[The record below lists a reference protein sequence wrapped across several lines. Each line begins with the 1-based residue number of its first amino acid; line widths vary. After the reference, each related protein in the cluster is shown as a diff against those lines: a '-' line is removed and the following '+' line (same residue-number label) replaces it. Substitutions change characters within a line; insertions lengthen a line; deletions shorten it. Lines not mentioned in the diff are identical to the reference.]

1 MTSIELTSANFLN
14 ADAYLKVTHPL
25 DYRISMCDE
34 ENNTF
39 NDTGL
44 PLANPTLDNNDPFW
58 IDSFLFFELDIS
70 QNVGKK
76 RRGCS
81 STSDSPCKRFKSE

>member
-39 NDTGL
+39 
-44 PLANPTLDNNDPFW
+44 
-58 IDSFLFFELDIS
+58 IDS
-70 QNVGKK
+70 N
-76 RRGCS
+76 
-81 STSDSPCKRFKSE
+81 